1 MGLGIPSISN
11 IPDVLQ
17 PSVTDVLN
25 RLDGSTAF
33 QNLFNEDEQFAKL
46 FFQVIPCSN
55 FVADIMLRY
64 PDQVSELVKSG
75 RLYRSNNA
83 NELSQIFDCPRD
95 SVNTE
100 QKKLQQLRLV
110 RHTELVRIAWRD
122 IAGWAGIEETLQ
134 DLSDLADAAICNALY
149 WATEELSDRFGM
161 PVTADGSAS
170 HLIVLAMGKLG
181 GAELNFSSDI
191 DLVLLYSEPGETNGR
206 RAVTNEQY
214 FRSLA
219 QQVINLLNK
228 TTADGFVYRVDV
240 RLRPF
245 GESGP
250 LAISTAALE
259 DYLMQH
265 GRNWERYAYL
275 KARVVNRWDGAD
287 ALYQDTLRPF
297 VYRRYLDYGVF
308 SALREI
314 KRQIEK
320 EGRNHPGNIK
330 IGPGGI
336 REIEFIVQSLQ
347 LVRGGTIKGLRQRKL
362 LKALPE
368 LVQHKCLTADAAAE
382 LEGSYKFLRK
392 LENSIQE
399 IADKQTHDLP
409 ISEIDRARI
418 CLAMGYSD
426 WDALLKDLG
435 VYRSAVEQHF
445 HDIILKGADDSSE
458 GDADEGITN
467 LWSDE
472 ISDEAA
478 LDQLKQYGFRDAD
491 DSLKFIKQ
499 LRENSAYRRM
509 DEKGRQRM
517 DRLVPAVIRAA
528 ADDPVPG
535 RALEGAL
542 QVIGS
547 IGLRTA
553 YLALLIENPAALS
566 HLVGLSA
573 KSKILAKQVTTN
585 PALLDELLD
594 PRVFT
599 RIFTQAEISGDL
611 RSRIA
616 AVQADEPEERLEAMR
631 NFQQAAVF
639 RVAVADLSGVFPVMK
654 VSDQL
659 TDIAEVVLQ
668 QALDI
673 AWSELVDRYGSPFS
687 NDNNGVRPTEFG
699 IVAYGKL
706 GGIEL
711 GYGSDLDL
719 VFVHDSAGDDQQ
731 TDGEHQLDN
740 LMFFSRLAKR
750 VVNILTMQTL
760 SGPLYEIDTR
770 LRPSG
775 RSGLLVTS
783 LAAFERYQ
791 REDAWTWEHQALL
804 RSRPVAGSTTIADA
818 FNDVRIRVLKDNV
831 RRDSLKDDVQ
841 TMHAR
846 MRSELSKGNATTFDI
861 KQDAGGIGDIEFLV
875 QYLVLKEAAT
885 NAELLRYSDN
895 IRQIEELQKAQII
908 TVEEATLL
916 SDVYRTYRESINR
929 LSLAGRPGLISAED
943 ILADEFSVFR
953 ESIQKLWIKYFA
965 A

>member
-1 MGLGIPSISN
+1 MDLGTPSFSKIPN
-11 IPDVLQ
+11 VLQ
-17 PSVTDVLN
+17 PSVNDVLD
-25 RLDGSTAF
+25 RLGGSAAF
-33 QNLFNEDEQFAKL
+33 QKLFKKDDQFNES
-46 FFQVIPCSN
+46 FFHVIPCSN

-64 PDQVSELVKSG
+64 PDHVSELVKSG
-75 RLYRSNNA
+75 RLYRSSKA
-83 NELSQIFDCPRD
+83 SELSQIFDSPGD
-95 SVNTE
+95 AVNTE
-100 QKKLQQLRLV
+100 RKKLRQLRLV
-110 RHTELVRIAWRD
+110 RHRELLRIAWRD

-134 DLSDLADAAICNALY
+134 DLSDLADAATCNALD

-161 PVTADGSAS
+161 PVTADGSAA
-170 HLIVLAMGKLG
+170 HFIVLAMGKLG
-181 GAELNFSSDI
+181 GGELNFSSDI

-206 RAVTNEQY
+206 PAVTSEQY

-219 QQVINLLNK
+219 QQVINLLSK

-245 GESGP
+245 GDSGP

-259 DYLMQH
+259 GYLMQH

-287 ALYQDTLRPF
+287 AFYHETLRPF

-314 KRQIEK
+314 KSQIEK

-347 LVRGGTIKGLRQRKL
+347 LVRGGTIEGLRQRKL

-368 LVQHKCLTADAAAE
+368 LVKHKCLTSGAATE

-409 ISEIDRARI
+409 ISEIDQARV
-418 CLAMGYSD
+418 CLAMGYPD
-426 WDALLKDLG
+426 WDALLKNLG
-435 VYRSAVEQHF
+435 VNRGAVEQHF

-458 GDADEGITN
+458 GDADEGIRN

-472 ISDEAA
+472 LSDEAA
-478 LDQLKQYGFRDAD
+478 LDQLKQCGFSDAD
-491 DSLKFIKQ
+491 DSLKFIKR
-499 LRENSAYRRM
+499 LRESSAYRRM
-509 DEKGRQRM
+509 DEIGRQRM

-535 RALEGAL
+535 RALDGAL

-553 YLALLIENPAALS
+553 YLALLIENPAALN
-566 HLVGLSA
+566 HLVGLSG
-573 KSKILAKQVTTN
+573 KSKILAKQVAIN
-585 PALLDELLD
+585 PVLLDELLD
-594 PRVFT
+594 PRIFT

-616 AVQADEPEERLEAMR
+616 AVQADEPEEPLEAMR

-639 RVAVADLSGVFPVMK
+639 RVAVADLSGAFPVMK

-659 TDIAEVVLQ
+659 TDIAEVVLR

-673 AWSELVDRYGSPFS
+673 AWSELVDRYGSPFC
-687 NDNNGVRPTEFG
+687 NDDSGVRPTEFG

-731 TDGEHQLDN
+731 TDGKDQLDN

-804 RSRPVAGSTTIADA
+804 RSRPVAGSATIAEA
-818 FNDVRIRVLKDNV
+818 FNDVRIRVLRDNV

-841 TMHAR
+841 TMRAR
-846 MRSELSKGNATTFDI
+846 MRSELSKGNADTFDV

-885 NAELLRYSDN
+885 NAGLLRYTDN

-908 TVEEATLL
+908 TLEEATLL

-929 LSLAGRPGLISAED
+929 LSLASRPGLISADD
-943 ILADEFSVFR
+943 ILADEFSAFR
-953 ESIQKLWIKYFA
+953 ESIQDLWFKYFA
-965 A
+965 N